1 MNFQLKMFDELSGKE
16 VYEILKSRNEV
27 FVLEQ
32 QCIYQDCD
40 DKDKNAYHLFAE
52 DNGEIIAYLRILK
65 KGIAYDEI
73 SIGRVLVRKEYRKK
87 GLARQ
92 SMLKAIDFIENDL
105 NEKSIRISAQQY
117 LIDFYGS
124 LGFKVV
130 SEMYLEDSLPHQEM
144 LYEK

>member
-1 MNFQLKMFDELSGKE
+1 MNFQLKSFDELSGKE
-16 VYEILKSRNEV
+16 VYEVLKSRNEV

-40 DKDKNAYHLFAE
+40 NKDKNAYHLLVEE
-52 DNGEIIAYLRILK
+52 DGEIIAYLRILK
-65 KGIAYDEI
+65 KGIAYNEV
-73 SIGRVLVRKEYRKK
+73 SIGRVLVKKEYRRK

-92 SMLKAIDFIENDL
+92 IMLKAIDFIDKEL

-130 SEMYLEDSLPHQEM
+130 SDMYIEDSLPHQEM